1 MTVPTDDNREDF
13 NGNDSATSFTCPFK
27 IFEATDATVIL
38 VDAQGGEATLVLNT
52 DYTLSG
58 VGAASGFTV
67 NYPIS
72 GDPLATGERLVVL
85 REVPLVQN
93 TDLRNQGAYFP
104 ENVEDEFDRLTMM
117 TQQLNERLNRSLTF
131 SPGASTGISAQ
142 LPPAQ
147 ALQFFRWNAA
157 GTALE
162 GVSGTQLV
170 GEVAYS
176 NFNVDT
182 YNSGTDFT
190 PGTTTSLTMTG
201 NPLVKANTQV
211 YFDGSYQEKEDY
223 NITGTTITF
232 TSAIPIGTSKVEI
245 LFLTPT
251 EITTIPAINPGD
263 AGRIMRVNA
272 TETGFELI
280 AHYVP
285 DPLPANALQYF
296 RQNAAGD
303 NYELVAGQLPPVPA
317 AGAADALK
325 IARVNS
331 AGDAIEYVAP
341 QNAASLGYDFIGGLQ
356 LSVASTTS
364 VSVAAG
370 AARGANNNG
379 NMNLAAAIAKSI
391 NVAWAQGNGQ
401 GGLASALSLTANT
414 WYYVFLIGR
423 PDGVVDAGYD
433 TSATAANLLADA
445 TGFTFYRAIGEF
457 FSNASS
463 QVGAVID
470 FRELGR
476 GKYSASFSSSGTFYV
491 PRSVSVVDVRIC
503 GGGGSGSRQDGSFP
517 GTNGGNSS
525 FGGLVAAGG
534 AGGAVSGGV
543 ANAGQDGFVSDNG
556 GRAGKQNGERGIDGS
571 GGRIVF
577 DLVTV
582 AGGSSVAVTIG
593 AGGAAS
599 TGGTYDAGDG
609 GDGHCFVKY

>member
-13 NGNDSATSFTCPFK
+13 SGNGSATSFPCPFK
-27 IFEATDATVIL
+27 IFAATDATVIL

-52 DYTLSG
+52 DYSISG

-67 NYPIS
+67 TYPIS

-117 TQQLNERLNRSLTF
+117 TQQLNERLSRSLTF
-131 SPGASTGISAQ
+131 STGASTGISAE
-142 LPPAQ
+142 LPPPQ
-147 ALQFFRWNAA
+147 ALYFFRWNSA

-162 GVSGTQLV
+162 GVSGAQLV

-223 NITGTTITF
+223 SITGTTITF

-280 AHYVP
+280 AYYVP

-325 IARVNS
+325 LARVNS
-331 AGDAIEYVAP
+331 AGDAIEYIEPA
-341 QNAASLGYDFIGGLQ
+341 NATALPFDYIGGL
-356 LSVASTTS
+356 SFAPATTTTIT
-364 VSVAAG
+364 VQPG
-370 AARGANNNG
+370 AARNTG
-379 NMNLAAAIAKSI
+379 NTLNMFLNIALTKSI
-391 NVAWAQGNGQ
+391 SSTWSQGNNQ
-401 GGLASALSLTANT
+401 GGRAAGVALSANT
-414 WYYVFLIGR
+414 LYHIFEIGR
-423 PDGVVDAGYD
+423 ADGVVDVGFDIVANA
-433 TSATAANLLADA
+433 SNLLAGA
-445 TGFTFYRAIGEF
+445 SGFIAYRKIGEF
-457 FSNASS
+457 NTN
-463 QVGAVID
+463 
-470 FRELGR
+470 
-476 GKYSASFSSSGTFYV
+476 SSSVIGNIKRLNQRQYTGRWIRTTSNGFVSGASLPYGWTATRTAEGTVLITCNLGTDAY
-491 PRSVSVVDVRIC
+491 SMDAISGANTVSTDQIFIYR
-503 GGGGSGSRQDGSFP
+503 
-517 GTNGGNSS
+517 GTK
-525 FGGLVAAGG
+525 GLNTFQLIAEDAGG
-534 AGGAVSGGV
+534 ASRDEPVEFTLTLDE
-543 ANAGQDGFVSDNG
+543 GQ
-556 GRAGKQNGERGIDGS
+556 Q
-571 GGRIVF
+571 
-577 DLVTV
+577 
-582 AGGSSVAVTIG
+582 
-593 AGGAAS
+593 
-599 TGGTYDAGDG
+599 
-609 GDGHCFVKY
+609 